1 MSLTDDFLLLSEEE
15 KLEFAIREMNKM
27 YEIYEYWKQI
37 AQNQRQII
45 ETRGRTSRRI

>member
-15 KLEFAIREMNKM
+15 KLEFAIREMNRM

>member
-1 MSLTDDFLLLSEEE
+1 MLPDDFLKLSEQE

-45 ETRGRTSRRI
+45 ETRGRTS

>member
-1 MSLTDDFLLLSEEE
+1 MSLPDDFLLLSEEE
-15 KLEFAIREMNKM
+15 KLEFAIREMNRM

-45 ETRGRTSRRI
+45 ETRGRTSRRL

>member
-1 MSLTDDFLLLSEEE
+1 MLPDELMKLNEEE
-15 KLEFAIREMNKM
+15 KLEFAIREMNRL

-45 ETRGRTSRRI
+45 ETRGRTSRRL

>member
-1 MSLTDDFLLLSEEE
+1 MLPDDFLKLSEEE
-15 KLEFAIREMNKM
+15 KLKFAIREMNRM

-45 ETRGRTSRRI
+45 ETRRRTSRRF

>member
-1 MSLTDDFLLLSEEE
+1 MLPDDFLKLSEKE
-15 KLEFAIREMNKM
+15 KLEFAIREMNRM

-45 ETRGRTSRRI
+45 ETRRRTSRRI